1 MMGQLY
7 NVECVNRVTGA
18 VTTLN
23 AKPLTLDEAG
33 AMYRRQTPDSVVTFR
48 IQKTAPVQA
57 APLIAGLE
65 RVVAAF
71 MQGQEK
77 RQVTGEEVHALL
89 SETVRMFVKATPQ

>member
-1 MMGQLY
+1 MKQLY

-18 VTTLN
+18 VTNLN
-23 AKPLTLDEAG
+23 ANPLTLNEAA
-33 AMYRRQTPDSVVTFR
+33 AMYRRQTSDSVFAFR
-48 IQKTAPVQA
+48 IQGTGPVQA
-57 APLIAGLE
+57 APLIAGLD